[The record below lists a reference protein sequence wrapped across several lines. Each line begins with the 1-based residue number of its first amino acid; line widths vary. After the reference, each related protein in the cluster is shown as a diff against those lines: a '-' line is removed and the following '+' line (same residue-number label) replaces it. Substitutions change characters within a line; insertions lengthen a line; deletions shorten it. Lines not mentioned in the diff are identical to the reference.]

1 MAAPANKGDSM
12 VLDMATTAV
21 ALGKIEL
28 NDRKGLDIPVGWG
41 VDASGKVRAGH
52 GWGCGGCRHGWGV
65 WWVHMAGWCGGCTWL
80 GGVVAAHGWVM

>member
-52 GWGCGGCRHGWGV
+52 GWGCGDCMDMVG
-65 WWVHMAGWCGGCTWL
+65 
-80 GGVVAAHGWVM
+80 

>member
-52 GWGCGGCRHGWGV
+52 GWGCGGWTWLGVVSGHGWVV
-65 WWVHMAGWCGGCTWL
+65 WWVDIAS
-80 GGVVAAHGWVM
+80 